1 MSGAHG
7 PKGLTRRSFLKT
19 TGAAGVAAVAA
30 GAAAPQLAAIA
41 EGYEPGQPETQGG
54 KSSVAFAARIASA
67 SAT

>member
-7 PKGLTRRSFLKT
+7 PKGLTRRNFLKT

-41 EGYEPGQPETQGG
+41 EGYGPGSPKLRVS

>member
-41 EGYEPGQPETQGG
+41 EGYDPGSLKLRVS
-54 KSSVAFAARIASA
+54 KSSVAFAVRIASA

>member
-7 PKGLTRRSFLKT
+7 PKGLTRRNFLKT

-30 GAAAPQLAAIA
+30 GAATPQLAAIA
-41 EGYEPGQPETQGG
+41 EGYEPGQPETQGEQIF
-54 KSSVAFAARIASA
+54 VAFAARIASA

>member
-1 MSGAHG
+1 MQGGYPDAIFGGGEMSGAHG

-41 EGYEPGQPETQGG
+41 EGYEPCGRCKP
-54 KSSVAFAARIASA
+54 
-67 SAT
+67 